1 MSAVALLGAA
11 ELGLVFALVA
21 LGVFLSF
28 RVLDFPD
35 LTVDG
40 SFPLGA
46 AVAAT
51 LILAEWNP
59 WAATGLAML
68 AGAASGIVTATL
80 NVRFKILH
88 LLASILTMIALF
100 SVNLRV
106 MGRPN
111 VAILIQDTVLTPFYG
126 LGQQLGLSDAVVRPL
141 FVLVVVLVVVALL
154 ARFLTSE
161 FGLAM
166 RATGVNARMAR
177 AQGVSTDLHIYVGMA
192 LSNALVGL
200 GRRSVRPDQR
210 LRRCHQRHRDHRDR
224 AGGRHRRRDGRAL
237 AGHRVDAG
245 RLRRRL
251 DPVPHRDP
259 GGAERRFHRAARLGP
274 EPRDGAAG
282 GGRADPA
289 ARAQSPESPLQRGG
303 RVPMIT
309 AKNLHVTFG
318 RGTPLEKHALRGVD
332 LAIPSGQFVTVIG
345 SNGAGKSTVLGAL
358 AGDVIP
364 DRGTVAIDDTDVTRW
379 NTPRR
384 AGLVARV
391 FQDPM
396 AGTCATLSIEEN
408 MALAAARGRRRGL
421 GAAVGTRQRAGFAE
435 RIAELGLGLENRL
448 KDQMGLLSGGQ
459 RQAVSLLMATLAGS
473 RILLLDE
480 HTAALDPSTA
490 DFVLDLT
497 RRIVVEHGLTTLMV
511 THSMRHA
518 LDYGDRTIMLHEG
531 QVVLDVGG
539 QERAG
544 LDVPDLLAM
553 FSRVRGQQL
562 ADDALLIG

>member
-59 WAATGLAML
+59 WVATGLAIL

-111 VAILIQDTVLTPFYG
+111 VAILIQDTVLTPFYA

-166 RATGVNARMAR
+166 RATGVNSRMAR

-192 LSNALVGL
+192 LSNGLVGL
-200 GRRSVRPDQR
+200 
-210 LRRCHQRHRDHRDR
+210 
-224 AGGRHRRRDGRAL
+224 AGAL
-237 AGHRVDAG
+237 FAQTNG
-245 RLRRRL
+245 
-251 DPVPHRDP
+251 
-259 GGAERRFHRAARLGP
+259 F
-274 EPRDGAAG
+274 
-282 GGRADPA
+282 AD
-289 ARAQSPESPLQRGG
+289 
-303 RVPMIT
+303 
-309 AKNLHVTFG
+309 VTSG
-318 RGTPLEKHALRGVD
+318 IGT
-332 LAIPSGQFVTVIG
+332 IVIG
-345 SNGAGKSTVLGAL
+345 LAAVIVGETVVRSRIIVWMLVGCVVGSILYRIAIQVALNADFIGLRASDLNLVTALLVAGAL
-358 AGDVIP
+358 
-364 DRGTVAIDDTDVTRW
+364 
-379 NTPRR
+379 
-384 AGLVARV
+384 
-391 FQDPM
+391 
-396 AGTCATLSIEEN
+396 
-408 MALAAARGRRRGL
+408 
-421 GAAVGTRQRAGFAE
+421 
-435 RIAELGLGLENRL
+435 
-448 KDQMGLLSGGQ
+448 
-459 RQAVSLLMATLAGS
+459 
-473 RILLLDE
+473 IL
-480 HTAALDPSTA
+480 P
-490 DFVLDLT
+490 
-497 RRIVVEHGLTTLMV
+497 
-511 THSMRHA
+511 
-518 LDYGDRTIMLHEG
+518 
-531 QVVLDVGG
+531 
-539 QERAG
+539 
-544 LDVPDLLAM
+544 
-553 FSRVRGQQL
+553 RVRNPLKARSSAEAASQ
-562 ADDALLIG
+562 